1 VNFVSVCSFWTWH
14 IILESVNKLDSNGH
28 DYIPITV
35 IVIVISML
43 NENYFSTS
51 LFYGLE
57 TYPSRSCSNLCLSIC
72 LSVRQSLILSG
83 FFLSVCQ
90 SLILSV
96 FFLSVSTFS
105 LSIISLKLL
114 DCIFFLASFRNC
126 FSQIVVAP
134 FEFVRFCLLL
144 LTAHI

>member
-1 VNFVSVCSFWTWH
+1 MPYHFGINKQTWLKWTWLH
-14 IILESVNKLDSNGH
+14 TIA
-28 DYIPITV
+28 V
-35 IVIVISML
+35 IVILISML
-43 NENYFSTS
+43 KENYFSTS

-57 TYPSRSCSNLCLSIC
+57 TYPSRPCSNLSLSLSVCLSVC

-83 FFLSVCQ
+83 LFLSVCQ

-96 FFLSVSTFS
+96 FFLSASAFS

>member
-1 VNFVSVCSFWTWH
+1 MICWHVSLKDVCKVNFVSVCSFWTWH

-57 TYPSRSCSNLCLSIC
+57 TYPSRSCSNLSLSIC
-72 LSVRQSLILSG
+72 LSVRQSLTYSLWVLS
-83 FFLSVCQ
+83 
-90 SLILSV
+90 
-96 FFLSVSTFS
+96 
-105 LSIISLKLL
+105 
-114 DCIFFLASFRNC
+114 
-126 FSQIVVAP
+126 
-134 FEFVRFCLLL
+134 FCLLVSHSL
-144 LTAHI
+144 CVLSFCQYIFPFYHIAQVTRLYLFSR